1 MIRVL
6 IADDQQE
13 ARSGTRSLL
22 EHEQGL
28 EVVGEAEDGQSAID
42 MTDALRPSVVVMDVA
57 LQHGDGEDASAEI
70 LRKHPEVDVILLSM
84 RHEAGHLVRAVSN
97 GARGI
102 VLRDEGAGTDLVH
115 AVRSVSEG
123 KPFFSP
129 AITRLLIDEFRRRHA
144 LCA

>member
-6 IADDQQE
+6 IADAHEDGRCG
-13 ARSGTRSLL
+13 ARCWL

-28 EVVGEAEDGQSAID
+28 EIVGEANDGQSAVE
-42 MTDALRPSVVVMDVA
+42 MTEKLHPSVVVMDVSLRQA
-57 LQHGDGEDASAEI
+57 NGQDASAEI

-84 RHEAGHLVRAVSN
+84 RHEEGHLIRAVSN
-97 GARGI
+97 GARGF
-102 VLRDEGAGTDLVH
+102 LLKEGAELDLVH

-129 AITRLLIDEFRRRHA
+129 AVTRILIDEFRRRHA
-144 LCA
+144 AA